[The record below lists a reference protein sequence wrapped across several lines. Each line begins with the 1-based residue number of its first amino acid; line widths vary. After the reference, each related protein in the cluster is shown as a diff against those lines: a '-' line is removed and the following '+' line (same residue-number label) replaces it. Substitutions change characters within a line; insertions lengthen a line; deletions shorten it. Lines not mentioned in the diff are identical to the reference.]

1 METNLA
7 IHVAGLSKIYPLY
20 DRPFDRLK
28 EALHPFGRKV
38 HRDFYA
44 LRDVAFD
51 VRPGETLGIIGRN
64 GSGKSTLLKILAGV
78 LTPTAGRVRVAGRV
92 SSLLELGA
100 GFNPEMTGLE
110 NVYLQGTLMGFTRG
124 EMDERRDAILAFAD
138 IGEFISQPVKH
149 YSSGMFVRLA
159 FACAISVEPDILIVD
174 EALAVGDV
182 RFQVKCHRKLAE
194 FHERGKTI
202 LLVSHSASDVVQLCQ
217 RAIWLDDGRIRKT
230 GPAKSVVEE
239 YSAWMVHDT
248 GLQQAPAAAAAD
260 SPETVAGG
268 LAPIPAQAL
277 ITGDGGAV
285 IEACG
290 LFDEH
295 GQRLAVLT
303 GPTRVRLRLRVATKV
318 PLAVPYFGFQIVN
331 AKGLRVLGSNTAVLR
346 LALPALAAGARVQV
360 EFAFDFPEIANGSY
374 LLALGVA
381 DGTADR
387 HVRHQHIADAYEF
400 LFSSASD
407 LQKQD
412 VLLKL
417 TECRVGMDVVKPAKG
432 SSHGPA

>member
-1 METNLA
+1 
-7 IHVAGLSKIYPLY
+7 
-20 DRPFDRLK
+20 
-28 EALHPFGRKV
+28 
-38 HRDFYA
+38 
-44 LRDVAFD
+44 
-51 VRPGETLGIIGRN
+51 
-64 GSGKSTLLKILAGV
+64 
-78 LTPTAGRVRVAGRV
+78 
-92 SSLLELGA
+92 
-100 GFNPEMTGLE
+100 
-110 NVYLQGTLMGFTRG
+110 
-124 EMDERRDAILAFAD
+124 
-138 IGEFISQPVKH
+138 
-149 YSSGMFVRLA
+149 MFVRLA

-260 SPETVAGG
+260 APETVADG

-318 PLAVPYFGFQIVN
+318 PLAVPYFGFQVVN